1 MSVSTKQSAKTS
13 HVKST
18 VLQKNG
24 GRQRNLDPCSET
36 LRTCLAEKCLRLLL
50 SVPCGPFSWEDNTSA
65 SDCDCV
71 RPVLLYNAGTWG
83 LAGSETDKLNAFHRK
98 QLHLLIG
105 IKWPQRISNS
115 NLYERCGCHE
125 ISTDVMDM

>member
-71 RPVLLYNAGTWG
+71 CITHSCGQCSYTTLVRGAWRGQKQTNSMPSTGNNSIFSSGLNGHRELATQTCMNGAG
-83 LAGSETDKLNAFHRK
+83 
-98 QLHLLIG
+98 
-105 IKWPQRISNS
+105 
-115 NLYERCGCHE
+115 
-125 ISTDVMDM
+125 VMK